1 MRLGKPVQLFEWGVG
16 TNTTNQ
22 IWILAGQGELHAK
35 PKYKA
40 GVTEV
45 GVKIKGS
52 FNKTNDKDDSIKIM
66 QQAEGMTP
74 ASKEAPKLANM
85 WGEVAMA
92 RLKSVEK
99 EGGETMVYLEIKTA
113 IKIGK

>member
-1 MRLGKPVQLFEWGVG
+1 MRLGKPVQLYEWGLG

-22 IWILAGQGELHAK
+22 IWILSGQGELRAK
-35 PKYKA
+35 AKRKA

-45 GVKIKGS
+45 GVRIKGS
-52 FNKTNDKDDSIKIM
+52 FNKTNDKDDSIKVM
-66 QQAEGMTP
+66 QQGEGMTP
-74 ASKEAPKLANM
+74 VSDK
-85 WGEVAMA
+85 WGEVCMA

-99 EGGETMVYLEIKTA
+99 EDGDTIVHLEIKTA